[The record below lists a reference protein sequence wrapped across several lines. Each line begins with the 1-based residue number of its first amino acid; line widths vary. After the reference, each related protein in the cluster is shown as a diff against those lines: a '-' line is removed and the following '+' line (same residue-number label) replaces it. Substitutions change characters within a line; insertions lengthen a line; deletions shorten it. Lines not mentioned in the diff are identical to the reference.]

1 MDIEA
6 LATLLTIEKNN
17 LDIHCNTSKKNNSC
31 DVCYCLCCF
40 WSMLVQDLEGVRSSL
55 SNFFR
60 TISPKPRSNHQRSIW
75 IILPQSLKKKHN
87 FLYNFQLKYFKWR
100 PHLFKRIMLWKEVA
114 KKQKCA
120 PVQEME
126 EDINQH
132 CIVQNLN
139 NVAANLLENCDGKTT
154 HWTNLPENWTQW

>member
-1 MDIEA
+1 MNIEA
-6 LATLLTIEKNN
+6 LATVLTIEKNN
-17 LDIHCNTSKKNNSC
+17 LDIHCDTSKKNNSC
-31 DVCYCLCCF
+31 DCLLLSLLFLIHVGARPGRCQEQ
-40 WSMLVQDLEGVRSSL
+40 LVQFLP
-55 SNFFR
+55 NHF
-60 TISPKPRSNHQRSIW
+60 PKTALQPPTPN
-75 IILPQSLKKKHN
+75 LNNLATVVEKKHN
-87 FLYNFQLKYFKWR
+87 FLYNFQLKYFKRR

-114 KKQKCA
+114 KKHKCA

-154 HWTNLPENWTQW
+154 HWTNLPEN